1 MKMIQKS
8 KENTK
13 IFHLF
18 LNSIEKI
25 GNGLPH
31 PITLF
36 ALFALAVVLLSA
48 VCAFFD
54 VSAVGE
60 TINPATMELEKH
72 TVSAVSLL
80 TREGLSYMLT
90 SAVSNFTSFAP
101 LGVVLVTMLG
111 VGCAEGSG
119 YLSALVRRAIL
130 STPRGIVTPMLVFL
144 GVMSN
149 IASDV
154 GYVVLIPIGAVNR
167 IPLRQ
172 FGKKRQGNRQIR
184 RPLRHHHVAAN
195 KNRVRIRAGNRLQK
209 TAVIRPEFLIV
220 KIGQKHK
227 GFLLPRYLW
236 GTDHKFFC
244 RKAVPFILRP
254 QQECGSHKPHSRNY
268 L

>member
-1 MKMIQKS
+1 MKRIQKR
-8 KENTK
+8 KEKRK
-13 IFHLF
+13 IFHRF

-154 GYVVLIPIGAVNR
+154 GYVVLIPIGAV
-167 IPLRQ
+167 I
-172 FGKKRQGNRQIR
+172 F
-184 RPLRHHHVAAN
+184 
-195 KNRVRIRAGNRLQK
+195 
-209 TAVIRPEFLIV
+209 
-220 KIGQKHK
+220 
-227 GFLLPRYLW
+227 
-236 GTDHKFFC
+236 
-244 RKAVPFILRP
+244 KA
-254 QQECGSHKPHSRNY
+254 
-268 L
+268 